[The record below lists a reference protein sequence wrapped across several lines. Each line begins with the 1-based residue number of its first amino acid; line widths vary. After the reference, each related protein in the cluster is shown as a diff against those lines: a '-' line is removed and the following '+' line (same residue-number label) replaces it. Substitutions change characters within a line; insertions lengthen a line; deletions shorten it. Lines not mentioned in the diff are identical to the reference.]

1 MQLGFLGEFNH
12 VVDAKNRLFI
22 PAKFREGLGE
32 TFVIVKPVRGNCLR
46 AYSADGWEA
55 CLAPLRSMSRKDA
68 EKVMNYYARHAITV
82 SPDSQGR
89 VVITSKLLGEAE
101 IQKDVVILGCND
113 YVDIWSLENY
123 NAMVAEEDQEE
134 LLDILERNG
143 L

>member
-1 MQLGFLGEFNH
+1 MN
-12 VVDAKNRLFI
+12 
-22 PAKFREGLGE
+22 
-32 TFVIVKPVRGNCLR
+32 
-46 AYSADGWEA
+46 
-55 CLAPLRSMSRKDA
+55 RKDA

-113 YVDIWSLENY
+113 YVDIWSLESY